1 MAAMQRS
8 IRKALSAAFL
18 FSPLA
23 CSGSSAQ
30 NGSDRGQ
37 IVDSSGG
44 TVALGILA
52 SSYKAT
58 PFGASGNLG
67 GHIVAAN
74 AVSDSSIV
82 VAKDPGVCGASASL
96 RDAHAQGE
104 SLANVLV
111 WVDGI
116 VAGKPLPELRRQT
129 LTIEKCHFEPRVLA
143 VRTGST
149 INIFSKDHAVHEATF
164 YREGA
169 NEPLLR
175 VHTVDEGQVVPSE
188 HIANAPGIV
197 EVRCPEHPFARGWL
211 AVFDHP
217 YFAVTDASGEF
228 TIDSLPPG
236 TYTVKIWQERL
247 EKPVQQRVV
256 IGAGGT
262 GRLDLNLALK

>member
-1 MAAMQRS
+1 MQRS
-8 IRKALSAAFL
+8 LRKALCAALL

-23 CSGSSAQ
+23 CSGGKAQ
-30 NGSDRGQ
+30 NGTDRGQ

-52 SSYKAT
+52 SSYKAAPVAT
-58 PFGASGNLG
+58 PANLG
-67 GHIVAAN
+67 GHIVAGN

-82 VAKDPGVCGASASL
+82 VAKDPSVCGASASL

-116 VAGKPLPELRRQT
+116 GAGKPLPELRRQT
-129 LTIEKCHFEPRVLA
+129 LTIDKCRFEPRVLA
-143 VRTGST
+143 VRSGST
-149 INIFSKDHAVHEATF
+149 INVFSKDHAIHEATF

-169 NEPLLR
+169 SEPLIR

-197 EVRCPEHPFARGWL
+197 EVRCPEHPFARGWV

-217 YFAVTDASGEF
+217 YYAVTDSSGDF

-247 EKPVQQRVV
+247 EKPVEQRVV
-256 IGAGGT
+256 VGPGGT
-262 GRLDLNLALK
+262 GRLDLSLALK